1 MTFEK
6 IRELIVDQLGIDEDM
21 VEMDTNLMKDLEG
34 DSLDM
39 VEIILGIE
47 ETFGL
52 EIPDEEAE
60 KFVLQRYIISQYQE
74 RCRKKLK
81 QGYRKNEKEAFW
93 EFLAKRPEILNKN
106 TVKAISEKE
115 FKNDGDF
122 NAFEEANCW
131 ANEKYEELEENEDIT
146 GIYPIDC
153 GVSY

>member
-6 IRELIVDQLGIDEDM
+6 IRELIVEQLGIDEDM

-60 KFVLQRYIISQYQE
+60 KFETVRDLVEYVDDHEEYFMGLWFVCCEIE
-74 RCRKKLK
+74 FRKKV
-81 QGYRKNEKEAFW
+81 G
-93 EFLAKRPEILNKN
+93 
-106 TVKAISEKE
+106 
-115 FKNDGDF
+115 
-122 NAFEEANCW
+122 
-131 ANEKYEELEENEDIT
+131 
-146 GIYPIDC
+146 
-153 GVSY
+153 

>member
-21 VEMDTNLMKDLEG
+21 VEMDTNMMKDLEG

-60 KFVLQRYIISQYQE
+60 KFE
-74 RCRKKLK
+74 
-81 QGYRKNEKEAFW
+81 
-93 EFLAKRPEILNKN
+93 
-106 TVKAISEKE
+106 TVRDLVEYV
-115 FKNDGDF
+115 DDH
-122 NAFEEANCW
+122 EE
-131 ANEKYEELEENEDIT
+131 
-146 GIYPIDC
+146 
-153 GVSY
+153 